1 MAADNTAWQLEDFVD
16 SLVVDLDKTRETL
29 AVKAINKPL
38 TYTVKELS
46 LDLNIFP
53 TYDGDSVRFT
63 TAQPG
68 QQGASKVSIQL
79 GSITDQQVRATTKVP
94 EASGVSI
101 DDINIDKGTKKQ
113 LRKLGVQSVDDLQR
127 VEKKNVDLKRVVN
140 NDIDYRS
147 LANQIQ
153 NPALLRRQPSQRI
166 GVRGLGSHPLHH
178 PGRGLLI
185 EQRSAGRNRTHRS
198 DQVKRTDLLEHVTGR
213 PRHDRVE
220 QRLVVPERGKH
231 QAADLGQLRP
241 DFAAHRDA
249 VPIGEPHVKDRDI
262 RSQGGNPGQRRLGST
277 GLADHRDVRLGL
289 KQVAYPTPH
298 DLVVIKQEHFDR
310 GCLR

>member
-127 VEKKNVDLKRVVN
+127 VERKNVDLKRVADT
-140 NDIDYRS
+140 DIDYRT
-147 LANQIQ
+147 LANHIHKAQRSSAPPMVRSVSLSHDEEGVPSLLVSGRNLAV
-153 NPALLRRQPSQRI
+153 NPRFPPVAVINDQLADVLSYDEAHVRIKLQPS
-166 GVRGLGSHPLHH
+166 
-178 PGRGLLI
+178 
-185 EQRSAGRNRTHRS
+185 
-198 DQVKRTDLLEHVTGR
+198 
-213 PRHDRVE
+213 
-220 QRLVVPERGKH
+220 
-231 QAADLGQLRP
+231 
-241 DFAAHRDA
+241 
-249 VPIGEPHVKDRDI
+249 
-262 RSQGGNPGQRRLGST
+262 
-277 GLADHRDVRLGL
+277 
-289 KQVAYPTPH
+289 H
-298 DLVVIKQEHFDR
+298 DLTTPTELVLTCDPFAVFKVHVNAEGGHR
-310 GCLR
+310 HEPETSP